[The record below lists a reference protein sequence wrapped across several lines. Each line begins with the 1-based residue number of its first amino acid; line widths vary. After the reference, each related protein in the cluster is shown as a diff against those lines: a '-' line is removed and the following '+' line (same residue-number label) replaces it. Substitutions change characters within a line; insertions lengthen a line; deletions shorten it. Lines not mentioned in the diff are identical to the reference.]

1 MKVATSTTTATFAP
15 AAAAASAAPRAAP
28 PAADPAAV
36 LPARAARRASR
47 SRHLL
52 GHRRGTARQRP
63 PWLHLRT
70 AGRLA
75 ALHAVVLA
83 IVLGAVA
90 FALVENFSRSY
101 QAVAEQSL
109 AAELHSFQQ
118 AAAAR
123 PGGQDLFTFTQTYL
137 RAHSLPTGEV
147 VVVAVPGHGTV
158 GSAGSVDLARLPQ
171 VRQLLSLS
179 PRQSSVSQVILDGR
193 PNLMVAAPV
202 FVDGTAS
209 ASFVATTDVSALQ
222 QQRSR
227 LLMLSLTGSAIALGT
242 AVISAFLLLR
252 RLLREVG
259 GITAAA
265 DDISRGDL
273 HRRLGDR
280 SGRAHQ
286 VDDEV
291 GQLARSFDTMLDHLD
306 TAVTAQRRLL
316 SDVSHQLRTPL
327 TVARG
332 QLEVLGR
339 TDVSNPAAVAATID
353 LVVDELEHM
362 RTLVDRLLQLGRAM
376 EPESLTLEVVD
387 VRAFATDLF
396 ESSRVIAPRTWTL
409 AAIPDVVVVAD
420 AAKLRGALLNL
431 VENAIKATRSTD
443 TVALRVTAGPGTVTF
458 SVEDSGPG
466 IPIAARSAVLS
477 RFARPGSRDAGG
489 TGLGLAIVKAV
500 SDAHGGRVEVTD
512 SALGGAKV
520 SITLPVTPAR
530 PRSG

>member
-1 MKVATSTTTATFAP
+1 MTATTGAP
-15 AAAAASAAPRAAP
+15 VAPLLAPTVAAPTEQVLRANLVAGPAPGSAGPASAPWTLTRHR
-28 PAADPAAV
+28 
-36 LPARAARRASR
+36 PARTRRR
-47 SRHLL
+47 LR
-52 GHRRGTARQRP
+52 
-63 PWLHLRT
+63 WLHPRT

-101 QAVAEQSL
+101 EAVAEQSL
-109 AAELHSFQQ
+109 AAEMHSFQR
-118 AAAAR
+118 AAASR
-123 PGGQDLFTFTQTYL
+123 PAGQDLFTFTQLYL
-137 RAHSLPTGEV
+137 RGHSLPTGEV

-158 GSAGSVDLARLPQ
+158 GSAGSVDLTRLPQ
-171 VRQLLSLS
+171 VRRLLLRA
-179 PRQSSVSQVILDGR
+179 PDQSTVSRIILDGY
-193 PNLMVAAPV
+193 PTLIVAAPV
-202 FVDGTAS
+202 FVAGRPLAT
-209 ASFVATTDVSALQ
+209 FVATTDVSSLD

-227 LLMLSLTGSAIALGT
+227 LLMLSLIGSAIALGT

-273 HRRLGDR
+273 NRRLADP
-280 SGRAHQ
+280 SGRRNQA
-286 VDDEV
+286 DDEV

-339 TDVSNPAAVAATID
+339 TDVRNPAAVSATID

-376 EPESLTLEVVD
+376 EPESLTLEALD
-387 VRAFATDLF
+387 VRAFVTDLF
-396 ESSRVIAPRTWTL
+396 EASRVIADRAWTL
-409 AAIPDVVVVAD
+409 AAIPDLVVVAD
-420 AAKLRGALLNL
+420 PAKLRGALLNL
-431 VENAIKATRSTD
+431 VENAIKATRPAEM
-443 TVALRVTAGPGTVTF
+443 VALGVTAGPGTVTF

-466 IPIAARSAVLS
+466 IPIAARSAVLT

-500 SDAHGGRVEVTD
+500 ADAHGGRVDVAD
-512 SALGGAKV
+512 SALGGARV
-520 SITLPVTPAR
+520 SITLPRTPAR
-530 PRSG
+530 PRGG

>member
-1 MKVATSTTTATFAP
+1 M
-15 AAAAASAAPRAAP
+15 R
-28 PAADPAAV
+28 
-36 LPARAARRASR
+36 
-47 SRHLL
+47 
-52 GHRRGTARQRP
+52 
-63 PWLHLRT
+63 WLHPRT

-75 ALHAVVLA
+75 ALHALVLA

-101 QAVAEQSL
+101 QAVAERSL
-109 AAELHSFQQ
+109 AAELHSFQH

-123 PGGQDLFTFTQTYL
+123 PPGQDLFAFTKTYL
-137 RAHSLPTGEV
+137 SEHTLPTGEI
-147 VVVAVPGHGTV
+147 VVVAVPGDGIV
-158 GSAGSVDLARLPQ
+158 GSAGSVDLTRLPQ
-171 VRQLLSLS
+171 VQSLLLTAPS
-179 PRQSSVSQVILDGR
+179 QSAVSRIVLDGH
-193 PNLMVAAPV
+193 PSLMVAAPV
-202 FVDGTAS
+202 LVDGRPAAT
-209 ASFVATTDVSALQ
+209 FVATTDVSSLDQ
-222 QQRSR
+222 ERSR
-227 LLMLSLTGSAIALGT
+227 LLMLSLIGAAIALGT

-259 GITAAA
+259 GITQAA

-280 SGRAHQ
+280 SGRLHQ
-286 VDDEV
+286 ADDEV

-376 EPESLTLEVVD
+376 EPESLILEAVD
-387 VRAFATDLF
+387 VRAFTTDLF
-396 ESSRVIAPRTWTL
+396 EASRVIAPRTWTL
-409 AAIPDVVVVAD
+409 AAIPDLVVVAD
-420 AAKLRGALLNL
+420 PTKLRGALLNL
-431 VENAIKATRSTD
+431 VENAIKATQPGD
-443 TVALRVTAGPGTVTF
+443 TIALRVTAVPGTVSF

-466 IPIAARSAVLS
+466 IPVTARSAVLT

-500 SDAHGGRVEVTD
+500 ADAHGGRVDVSD
-512 SALGGAKV
+512 SGLGGAKV
-520 SITLPVTPAR
+520 SITLPRTPTEAKVW
-530 PRSG
+530 